1 MGDVAGAE
9 FFSRRAGNWT
19 NVLDRSLGLVR
30 GRDSRGAWR
39 TPFSPF
45 RFGGAK
51 DWLPYDCTEG
61 NAWQYTWH
69 VFQDP
74 EGLIA
79 AHGGKKAFAAKLRGI
94 FSMRHVKDGEEPDDC
109 TGRIGEYI
117 QGNEPSHHLLYF
129 FPQIGEWDF
138 AAEKIRYVCGEF
150 YRNAVDGLC
159 GNDDCGQMSAWYIF
173 SCLGFYPFNPCGGGF
188 VLGAPQVP
196 GAVLRLRDDKV
207 FTVVAENFSEENRYV
222 QSVLLNGKTLKE
234 PKISYADI
242 MAGGELRFIMRK
254 EKEK

>member
-1 MGDVAGAE
+1 
-9 FFSRRAGNWT
+9 
-19 NVLDRSLGLVR
+19 VR

-159 GNDDCGQMSAWYIF
+159 GNDDCGQMSAWYVFACMGI
-173 SCLGFYPFNPCGGGF
+173 YPYNPASATY
-188 VLGAPQVP
+188 VIGAPQAKRVRILLEN
-196 GAVLRLRDDKV
+196 GRTLT
-207 FTVVAENFSEENRYV
+207 TVAKDLSEANLYV
-222 QSVLLNGKTLKE
+222 QGVTWNGRPVKGFV
-234 PKISYADI
+234 ISHTDL
-242 MAGGELRFIMRK
+242 MQGGELVFQMGERK
-254 EKEK
+254 QR